1 MLEIVLGWV
10 SSLYVEGSVGLGMV
24 GIVVMLGMDS
34 VDMYMVGRV
43 DVVGIVGMVGMDM
56 CTRWKSVGG
65 GVDGCSCA
73 RSFFCRPPTPPK
85 QWRKDFLVPFLW
97 DSYWCSRLHLETVA
111 VHFGKT
117 FTTLLL
123 PTMDI
128 GQYPLLPSI

>member
-73 RSFFCRPPTPPK
+73 RSFFCRPPNSPQAMEK
-85 QWRKDFLVPFLW
+85 
-97 DSYWCSRLHLETVA
+97 RLFSPLFV
-111 VHFGKT
+111 G
-117 FTTLLL
+117 LLL
-123 PTMDI
+123 V
-128 GQYPLLPSI
+128 

>member
-1 MLEIVLGWV
+1 MRAWTGALVP
-10 SSLYVEGSVGLGMV
+10 
-24 GIVVMLGMDS
+24 
-34 VDMYMVGRV
+34 
-43 DVVGIVGMVGMDM
+43 
-56 CTRWKSVGG
+56 
-65 GVDGCSCA
+65 A
-73 RSFFCRPPTPPK
+73 ASFAGPPTPPK

-128 GQYPLLPSI
+128 GQYPLLPSIQDDFCFISLEKPPA